1 MLFKGSFEDYIYIII
16 GLIWIVFS
24 IYKGAQK
31 NKARKQTPVSPESE
45 PEEKEPS
52 SIFDSF
58 LGKLMKEEE
67 EVPYEAVELQPKT
80 DESIQVAHA
89 ESDKIFS
96 YDDLVED
103 SNYLNKTDVYEDK
116 AVTKSTLN
124 QELKTHLKQSKT
136 KPRFDLRKA
145 VIYSEILNRRYF

>member
-1 MLFKGSFEDYIYIII
+1 MMLFKGSFEDYIYIII
-16 GLIWIVFS
+16 GLVWIVFS

-45 PEEKEPS
+45 EKKPA
-52 SIFDSF
+52 SIFDGF
-58 LGKLMKEEE
+58 LEKLMKEEE
-67 EVPYEAVELQPKT
+67 EVPYEPVELHPKT
-80 DESIQVAHA
+80 DENIQVVHS
-89 ESDKIFS
+89 ESEKIFS
-96 YDDLVED
+96 YDDLVEK
-103 SNYLNKTDVYEDK
+103 SNHLKETDVYEEK

-124 QELKTHLKQSKT
+124 QELKTHLKQART

>member
-16 GLIWIVFS
+16 GLVWIVFS

-31 NKARKQTPVSPESE
+31 NKARKQTPVAPESE
-45 PEEKEPS
+45 SEEKEPS

-58 LGKLMKEEE
+58 LNKLMKEEE
-67 EVPYEAVELQPKT
+67 QVPYEPVEMHPTT
-80 DESIQVAHA
+80 DENTQVVHA
-89 ESDKIFS
+89 ENEKIFS
-96 YDDLVED
+96 YDDLAEE
-103 SNYLNKTDVYEDK
+103 SNYLKKTAVYEEQ

-124 QELKTHLKQSKT
+124 QELKTHLKQPKT